1 MVMLYSGDNG
11 VDAPSPTYQ
20 HVVVRGLPYERG
32 FSHGTQARSK
42 VRANV
47 EYYEQPG
54 KLAEG

>member
-1 MVMLYSGDNG
+1 MVLLPNNND

-32 FSHGTQARSK
+32 FSHGQQAKLK

-47 EYYEQPG
+47 EYYVQPG
-54 KLAEG
+54 KLAPG